1 MLKNELGVLEDGM
14 RDLPEG
20 WIVLLETSPEKV
32 LDVSLA
38 AMKIL
43 TDNNYSSIVLSASR
57 PCSNLFSLYEKN
69 KIDKGKI
76 FILDCV
82 CKTLDSS
89 AADNANIKHLE
100 NASVLTEMA
109 IELGKRMD
117 SAKGKMFIFIDSITT
132 LLIHNK
138 SDVLAR
144 FVHSILTKMR
154 MKNVSCLLV
163 SMEGETNR
171 EVRAEIAQLCD
182 KVINV

>member
-1 MLKNELGVLEDGM
+1 MLKNELVVLEGELGN
-14 RDLPEG
+14 LPEG

-43 TDNNYSSIVLSASR
+43 TDKNYSSIVLSASR
-57 PCSNLFSLYEKN
+57 PCSNMLNLYEKN
-69 KIDKGKI
+69 KIDKKKI
-76 FILDCV
+76 FIIDCV
-82 CKTLDSS
+82 CKTLDSKV
-89 AADNANIKHLE
+89 ADTTNIKHLE
-100 NASVLTEMA
+100 NSAVLTEMA
-109 IELGKRMD
+109 IQLGKLMED
-117 SAKGKMFIFIDSITT
+117 AKSDKFIFIDSITT

-138 SDVLAR
+138 PDVLAR

-163 SMEGETNR
+163 SLEGETNR

-182 KVINV
+182 KVIKV